1 MASLTNRLRFP
12 DDRTTFIFQG
22 AFRPILTPPI
32 TSVVVYADQAAT
44 TLADILDPS
53 GNPIPGST
61 LHTDI
66 SGMLPEFYGPVG
78 NVVRVWAGVPGAS
91 GTPSPLDAQFQAVVA
106 VTPTIL
112 TGQGPPST
120 LPAGTNIPLGS
131 IYLDTNLEMLY
142 APYGPSGWPT
152 GQSLIADGGNL
163 VTQVAGVN
171 PDSSGH
177 VALTASNVGA
187 DPAGTASTA
196 QSAAQTFATNAVAT
210 ETSRA
215 QTAEALLAPKA
226 SPTFTG
232 VPAVPTAAALTNT
245 TQIASTAYTDAAVGV
260 ETTRATAAEATKATT
275 SALTTEVSRAE
286 AAEALLAP
294 LASPALTGT
303 PTVPTASA
311 LTNTTQA
318 ASTAYADAAVGV
330 EKARALAAEALLAP
344 LASPALTGTPT
355 GPTKSALTNSTAL
368 ATTAYADTAVG
379 VETTRAQAA
388 EAGREIVAPPAVL
401 SRGRA
406 TVITTYASGHGWT
419 ANGFASSNVNDT
431 SDGRLSG
438 QMLTGTTT
446 GNSGNFPTF
455 TKTGASALN
464 ISGNCVRVWV
474 KVDVPTNVTAITL
487 RVADTGGLAAN
498 RYISWTALAS
508 SGGVYRTN
516 GVLIP
521 ANTWTELS
529 FSLGS
534 AFTSGSPNLAA
545 LTEYRWICQ
554 DNGTAFTAHFGGIE
568 VFSALGERYPN
579 GVVLLGFDDCWA
591 GQYNL
596 AMNVLSAY
604 GYPATIFPI
613 VDQVGQTGS
622 WTLAQLQQMVNIGWE
637 VAPHAST
644 LSNHSNWNTLTNA
657 QQTADVIASQAWIA
671 GQGFGLSGAYA
682 YPLGGFNGGAD
693 AAVASL
699 VQVARTIDSTLLTE
713 TLPIGN
719 PLHMRSA
726 AGVGGTGGIGVTTY
740 TTASTGV
747 IALAKAAG
755 ALIPITFHDISSGT
769 STNINQCSIAD
780 FTTLVAAIASAGMAV
795 ATYAEVLH
803 YALSAMVSPTFYEYQ
818 VINLPTDLA
827 AKAPLASPTFTG
839 TPAAPTAS
847 ALTNTT
853 QVATTAYADAAVSVE
868 KTRALAAEALLA
880 PLASPSFTGS
890 PSFAGINSMTPLIIC
905 GRSTTFGAPTTGTWA
920 TNDAIMD
927 VSGDWYYCTAGGTP
941 GTWRALAMGGSTVRQ
956 NGLAA
961 MNVDLLTVNDSFQL
975 TAGTIYFASVYV
987 ENPIASVG
995 HIFCRMAT
1003 AGASITNSFV
1013 GIYDVLTGN
1022 RLGLSADVSSTF
1034 TGATGMLSLAL
1045 TAGVTGLTWNQQL
1058 YVAVL
1063 VGSGGTTPPTLVSTV
1078 TGSSNIGQSS
1088 NFRFLKSTT
1097 TSNTSLPSTVPTLTA
1112 STTGKMTAFALGI

>member
-232 VPAVPTAAALTNT
+232 VPAVPTPAALTNT

-286 AAEALLAP
+286 AAEALLAPLASPALTGTPTAPTKAALTNSTAVATTAYTDAAVAVETTRATGAESTLTSSVAAKYTKPGTGIPASDLATAVQNELTSASTAYQKPVSGIPSTDMTSAVQTSLGLANTALQPGQGGTGTVTSVTAADATITVAGTAAAPTVKVGTVQTGNLAAGIQTSLGLANTALQSAPVSTVFSRSGAVVAATGDYTVGQVTGAAPLASPALTGTPTAPTATALTNTTQLATTAYADAAVAVEKSRALAAEALLAPLASPTFTGTPVVPTAAALTNTTQAASTAYADTAVAVEKSRAQTAEGLAAAKANNLSDLANAGTARTNLGLGSAATQATTAFLQPANNLSDVAAAATARGNLGAAPLASPTFTGVPTAPTATALTNSTQLATTAYADSAVAVEKARALAAEALLAP

-657 QQTADVIASQAWIA
+657 QQTADVIASQTWIA

-699 VQVARTIDSTLLTE
+699 VQVARTIDSTL
-713 TLPIGN
+713 P
-719 PLHMRSA
+719 
-726 AGVGGTGGIGVTTY
+726 
-740 TTASTGV
+740 
-747 IALAKAAG
+747 
-755 ALIPITFHDISSGT
+755 
-769 STNINQCSIAD
+769 
-780 FTTLVAAIASAGMAV
+780 
-795 ATYAEVLH
+795 
-803 YALSAMVSPTFYEYQ
+803 
-818 VINLPTDLA
+818 
-827 AKAPLASPTFTG
+827 
-839 TPAAPTAS
+839 
-847 ALTNTT
+847 
-853 QVATTAYADAAVSVE
+853 
-868 KTRALAAEALLA
+868 
-880 PLASPSFTGS
+880 
-890 PSFAGINSMTPLIIC
+890 
-905 GRSTTFGAPTTGTWA
+905 
-920 TNDAIMD
+920 
-927 VSGDWYYCTAGGTP
+927 
-941 GTWRALAMGGSTVRQ
+941 TWR
-956 NGLAA
+956 
-961 MNVDLLTVNDSFQL
+961 
-975 TAGTIYFASVYV
+975 
-987 ENPIASVG
+987 
-995 HIFCRMAT
+995 
-1003 AGASITNSFV
+1003 
-1013 GIYDVLTGN
+1013 
-1022 RLGLSADVSSTF
+1022 
-1034 TGATGMLSLAL
+1034 
-1045 TAGVTGLTWNQQL
+1045 
-1058 YVAVL
+1058 
-1063 VGSGGTTPPTLVSTV
+1063 
-1078 TGSSNIGQSS
+1078 
-1088 NFRFLKSTT
+1088 
-1097 TSNTSLPSTVPTLTA
+1097 
-1112 STTGKMTAFALGI
+1112 